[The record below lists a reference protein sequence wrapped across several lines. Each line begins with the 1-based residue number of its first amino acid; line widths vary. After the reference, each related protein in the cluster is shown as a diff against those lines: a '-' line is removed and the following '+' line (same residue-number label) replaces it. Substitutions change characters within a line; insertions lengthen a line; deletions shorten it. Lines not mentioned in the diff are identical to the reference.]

1 LTYDQRKKLQLVR
14 LRTCGQHS
22 ALWRWHGGTIV
33 DPAHDLP
40 EHGVRVGFSAD
51 PEGHL
56 LELVELL
63 AAD

>member
-1 LTYDQRKKLQLVR
+1 MR